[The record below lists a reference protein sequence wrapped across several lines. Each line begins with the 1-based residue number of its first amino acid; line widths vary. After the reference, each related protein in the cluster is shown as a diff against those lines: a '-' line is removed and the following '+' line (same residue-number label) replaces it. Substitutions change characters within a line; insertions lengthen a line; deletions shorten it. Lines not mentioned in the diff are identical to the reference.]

1 MKYGL
6 NLELTYEYK
15 RFSFNSRSNKFT
27 HNETGFTRKAVLD
40 YFGNKLISYA
50 VEINKK
56 KYLKGVYNDLNE
68 LLGIFY
74 KEKIGPNEPDR
85 KFFITKYQR
94 IIDDI
99 TIKIISNPYNIN
111 DDFDFDE
118 LEVPLVEQAT
128 QPINTYNCPE
138 CQSGL
143 LRSDCI
149 KDKVYFWKCTDG
161 VKCKAIFSDIKGKPH
176 KRLKN
181 DFINEENTQEP
192 DNLDDL
198 FSGYFDFESDSSSNE
213 DIPILKDF
221 VKVDTPP
228 SAQDKIDDFDDFDF
242 TELDVTLPAT
252 EVVKE
257 TTNKDDFDFSEFDE
271 EIVELK
277 NSPTF
282 FIHNDEYKLFLNFKH
297 MTFTASGKDRL
308 TVYALQNLA
317 TLVFINHEFLTANT
331 HPDWLYSAFEDDLT
345 VIFNKLTSDYIFIID
360 EEKAAADKY
369 LEQEF
374 LRALLNYRN
383 KVVFFKS
390 HKAYTFK

>member
-1 MKYGL
+1 MKKGL
-6 NLELTYEYK
+6 KLEITYEYK
-15 RFSFNSRSNKFT
+15 RFSFDSSSNQFL
-27 HNETGFTRKAVLD
+27 HNETGLTRKTVLD
-40 YFGNKLISYA
+40 YFGNKLKSYV
-50 VEINKK
+50 VEINKA
-56 KYLKGVYNDLNE
+56 KYLEGAYNDFNE

-74 KEKIGPNEPDR
+74 KEKVGPNEPDR
-85 KFFITKYQR
+85 KFFIKKYQR

-99 TIKIISNPYNIN
+99 TIKILSNPDNIN

-118 LEVPLVEQAT
+118 LDELAIELRADCT
-128 QPINTYNCPE
+128 KSSNSSGTDNC
-138 CQSGL
+138 
-143 LRSDCI
+143 
-149 KDKVYFWKCTDG
+149 
-161 VKCKAIFSDIKGKPH
+161 
-176 KRLKN
+176 
-181 DFINEENTQEP
+181 EE
-192 DNLDDL
+192 L
-198 FSGYFDFESDSSSNE
+198 FSGDFDFESDSSSNE
-213 DIPILKDF
+213 DIPILKEF
-221 VKVDTPP
+221 VKVDTSP

-242 TELDVTLPAT
+242 TELDLTLPAT
-252 EVVKE
+252 GVVKE
-257 TTNKDDFDFSEFDE
+257 TTNKDEFDFSEFDE
-271 EIVELK
+271 ESVADK

-282 FIHNDEYKLFLNFKH
+282 FIHNDEYKLFLNFRH
-297 MTFTASGKDRL
+297 MTFTASGPDRL

-383 KVVFFKS
+383 KVEFFKS

>member
-1 MKYGL
+1 MKKGL
-6 NLELTYEYK
+6 KLELTYKSK
-15 RFSFNSRSNKFT
+15 RFTFDSAT
-27 HNETGFTRKAVLD
+27 GVYQHNESYTETRHTVLNMFGEMLKTHAITMNSMIYRQSLKNIFQGF
-40 YFGNKLISYA
+40 FQS
-50 VEINKK
+50 
-56 KYLKGVYNDLNE
+56 
-68 LLGIFY
+68 FY
-74 KEKIGPNEPDR
+74 EDKIGPNPHHR
-85 KFFITKYQR
+85 KSFIADYKDVINKQLPFLLVSPNHIITKSTSES
-94 IIDDI
+94 IAV
-99 TIKIISNPYNIN
+99 
-111 DDFDFDE
+111 DE
-118 LEVPLVEQAT
+118 SEAAPV
-128 QPINTYNCPE
+128 
-138 CQSGL
+138 
-143 LRSDCI
+143 
-149 KDKVYFWKCTDG
+149 
-161 VKCKAIFSDIKGKPH
+161 
-176 KRLKN
+176 
-181 DFINEENTQEP
+181 NELH

-198 FSGYFDFESDSSSNE
+198 FSGDFDFESDSSSKE

-221 VKVDTPP
+221 VKVDTSP
-228 SAQDKIDDFDDFDF
+228 SKQDKIDNFDDFDF

-252 EVVKE
+252 EVVKK

-271 EIVELK
+271 ESVEVK

-383 KVVFFKS
+383 KVEFFKS
-390 HKAYTFK
+390 HKACTFK